1 MWPWGPAGAA
11 PAGFRPGP
19 VGEGPV
25 GKGPGRSTRS
35 PGSRWAPGFGR
46 REGRRGSS
54 VAMAGASRGGGKFRQ
69 GRGEFGQRA
78 TGEASTWSQ
87 GGVG

>member
-19 VGEGPV
+19 IGE
-25 GKGPGRSTRS
+25 GPGRSTRS
-35 PGSRWAPGFGR
+35 PGSRWAPGFGQ

-54 VAMAGASRGGGKFRQ
+54 AAVAGASRGGGKFRR

-78 TGEASTWSQ
+78 TGEASTGSQ

>member
-19 VGEGPV
+19 AAGPV
-25 GKGPGRSTRS
+25 GEGPGRSTRS

-54 VAMAGASRGGGKFRQ
+54 AAVAGASRGGGKFRR

-78 TGEASTWSQ
+78 TGEASTGSQ